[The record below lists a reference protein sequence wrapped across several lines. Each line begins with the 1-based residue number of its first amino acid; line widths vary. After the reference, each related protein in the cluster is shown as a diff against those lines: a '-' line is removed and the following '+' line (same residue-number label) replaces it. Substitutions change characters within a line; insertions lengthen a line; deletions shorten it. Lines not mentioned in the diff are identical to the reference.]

1 MYREALAAFNAGANV
16 LTGGGLR
23 AIVEA
28 LCKEND
34 NLQKKI
40 DAPAH
45 PAALGVRYS
54 PVAVCIDRFTLRTAR
69 VSRCRAEW

>member
-28 LCKEND
+28 LCKD

-40 DAPAH
+40 NPPAR
-45 PAALGVRYS
+45 PAALGMRYS

-69 VSRCRAEW
+69 VNRRRAEW